1 MDNLHNVIGW
11 FYSKVPSLLSGLLDD
26 FPKDI
31 FKFVGGVFIDR
42 AYFYIKKKFQP
53 QLLLIGATPGDK
65 WTVYFGNIPLVDL
78 KKRVV
83 AAEESA
89 SKQYI
94 YGDIESTLLVSE
106 IFCSWFDA
114 APIYSR
120 FFPDPDKLKN
130 IVISVG
136 GPKWNKITEFLIGA
150 LGSPVKFKDGPNNK
164 GVFLKI
170 KGFENK
176 IEYKETEENN
186 VKNISDVGVIII
198 GKGTAL
204 KDKIKAKSVCVVTG
218 YSVYGVRLAA
228 EYLKM
233 IKLEPKKYGIN
244 KIKEHSKICLLI
256 KGNISIDENGEVMPL
271 PVINEENIVIIYE
284 DDFLDPYPYRY

>member
-11 FYSKVPSLLSGLLDD
+11 FYNKLPSLWSGLLDD

-31 FKFVGGVFIDR
+31 FKYIGGVFIDR
-42 AYFYIKKKFQP
+42 VYLYVKKKFQP
-53 QLLLIGATPGDK
+53 QLQLIGADPNDK

-114 APIYSR
+114 APKYSR
-120 FFPDPDKLKN
+120 FFPDPDKLEN
-130 IVISVG
+130 VVISVG
-136 GPKWNKITEFLIGA
+136 GPKWNRITEFLIGA
-150 LGSPVKFKDGPNNK
+150 LGSPVYFKDGTDNK

-176 IEYKETEENN
+176 IEYKEIEVNN
-186 VKNISDVGVIII
+186 VK
-198 GKGTAL
+198 
-204 KDKIKAKSVCVVTG
+204 
-218 YSVYGVRLAA
+218 
-228 EYLKM
+228 
-233 IKLEPKKYGIN
+233 
-244 KIKEHSKICLLI
+244 
-256 KGNISIDENGEVMPL
+256 
-271 PVINEENIVIIYE
+271 IYRM
-284 DDFLDPYPYRY
+284 LG